1 MEQSVVELKG
11 QVEAIARYLGR
22 TFPNAGIHRYENPA
36 RNLVGFRFI
45 GVSHASVE
53 FSRDLLE
60 TLTSDENAV
69 ALELHLRHVGAEI
82 NATPLD
88 QCLVFG
94 REGLRR
100 EPAREE
106 QS

>member
-1 MEQSVVELKG
+1 MEQKVVELKG

-22 TFPNAGIHRYENPA
+22 TFPNVGIHEDPA

-88 QCLVFG
+88 QCLVFV

-100 EPAREE
+100 EPARGE
-106 QS
+106 SS